1 MERFLTTN
9 STTLIDISY
18 SKFLF
23 IVQILASCDIQEI
36 YDFRLSCQM
45 SLHKVIN
52 NFPLLL

>member
-1 MERFLTTN
+1 MERFLTMN

-36 YDFRLSCQM
+36 CDFRLSCQM